1 MSYIKC
7 SCCGALISVTARF
20 CPECGNLVEIKKKY
34 CDSCGLELR
43 LSDRFCPQC
52 GKAVETVSNGNV
64 STSSFILND
73 NEIYKTEEVI
83 YKKRCPKC
91 GNMIEDKDTVCQHC
105 GYIFEVSRGPV
116 INKVQCPSCGS
127 AVPETARVCPE
138 CGCRLGFS
146 VALQKG
152 KSTMKKVKYQNKEA
166 TDIGVNKHHKNHTL
180 LVMILFIIFIV
191 FLMILYYMIHKRSS
205 VQNTLFNA
213 PTEQV
218 DSSMG
223 NAEKVSSI
231 DKNINKGED
240 GNSEVG
246 QSDSTESI
254 DQFDAGGAE

>member
-1 MSYIKC
+1 MSSIKC
-7 SCCGALISVTARF
+7 SCCGALISNTARF

-34 CDSCGLELR
+34 CDSCGVELK
-43 LSDRFCPQC
+43 LTDRFCSQC
-52 GKAVETVSNGNV
+52 GKAVEKLSNGNV
-64 STSSFILND
+64 LTSSFILND
-73 NEIYKTEEVI
+73 NDKETCKTEDII
-83 YKKRCPKC
+83 YKKCCPKC
-91 GNMIEDKDTVCQHC
+91 GNMIEDKDTVCPHC
-105 GYIFEVSRGPV
+105 GYLFEVSRGLV

-146 VALQKG
+146 VGLEKG
-152 KSTMKKVKYQNKEA
+152 KSTMKKVQNKEA
-166 TDIGVNKHHKNHTL
+166 MDIGVNKHHKNHTL
-180 LVMILFIIFIV
+180 LVVILFIIFIV
-191 FLMILYYMIHKRSS
+191 FLMILYYMIHKGSS

-223 NAEKVSSI
+223 NAEKISSI
-231 DKNINKGED
+231 DNNINKGED